1 MWLSLFPEVI
11 APPWTNAAEIK
22 SRAEFEM
29 RWEVQSSKDHTAG
42 KSINEREAEI
52 TSQAWSDWTVVTI
65 LFVMGLLA
73 TWQLWRNSNY
83 WPWLLGILSATI
95 TFEWGYL
102 MITTPI
108 YFEVWVESLM
118 DIGLGKEL
126 PTFSTIN
133 LYMWPIYTLA
143 LLLVSLYEFLAR
155 HRDQV
160 SAA

>member
-1 MWLSLFPEVI
+1 
-11 APPWTNAAEIK
+11 
-22 SRAEFEM
+22 
-29 RWEVQSSKDHTAG
+29 
-42 KSINEREAEI
+42 
-52 TSQAWSDWTVVTI
+52 
-65 LFVMGLLA
+65 
-73 TWQLWRNSNY
+73 
-83 WPWLLGILSATI
+83 
-95 TFEWGYL
+95 